1 MPISWSYLRYFVAVA
16 DDGQM
21 TRAAERL
28 HIAQPA
34 LSQAIAQLES
44 ELGVQL
50 LERRSSGIGLTPS
63 GAAFLEKAR
72 PALAAAEDTALTARS
87 LARAAE
93 GAVEFGF
100 LGAPP
105 PMHSPELV
113 DEFMR
118 RNPMAELRFT
128 ELQFPSGSAESWLGA
143 VDVTLANM
151 PPSGPEIWIQPLR
164 EEPRVIIAP
173 RDHPL
178 AGRESVAVEEALD
191 QEFLGRHP
199 LVDPRWAGF
208 WSLDDHRGGPPA
220 LTTADRPAN
229 TQELFALISAGRGM
243 TTVPAC
249 HAAVV
254 AAVLPGVVAIPLT
267 DADPVVFSLAGR
279 ADRSSALVESLRDV
293 AREISDVQSAAAAL
307 PAEP

>member
-1 MPISWSYLRYFVAVA
+1 MPFSWRYLRYFVAVA

-28 HIAQPA
+28 QIAQPA

-50 LERRSSGIGLTPS
+50 LERKASGIGLTPS

-72 PALAAAEDTALTARS
+72 PALAAAEDTALTAQS
-87 LARAAE
+87 LARAAA
-93 GAVEFGF
+93 GALEFGF

-105 PMHSPELV
+105 LLHSPDLL
-113 DEFMR
+113 DGFAR
-118 RNPMAELRFT
+118 RNPTAELRYT
-128 ELQFPSGSAESWLGA
+128 ELQFPSGSTESWLGA
-143 VDVTLANM
+143 VDVALAYM
-151 PPSGPEIWIQPLR
+151 PWSGPEIRVQPVR

-173 RDHPL
+173 KGHSL

-199 LVDPRWAGF
+199 LVDPHWAGF

-220 LTTADRPAN
+220 VTTADRPAN
-229 TQELFALISAGRGM
+229 TQELFALISAGRAM

-249 HAAVV
+249 HAAIL
-254 AAVLPGVVAIPLT
+254 ATVLPGVVAIPLT
-267 DADPVVFSLAGR
+267 DAHPVVFSLAGR
-279 ADRSSALVESLRDV
+279 ADRSSHLVESLLDV
-293 AREISDVQSAAAAL
+293 AREIAEVQSPAGAL
-307 PAEP
+307 NGRP